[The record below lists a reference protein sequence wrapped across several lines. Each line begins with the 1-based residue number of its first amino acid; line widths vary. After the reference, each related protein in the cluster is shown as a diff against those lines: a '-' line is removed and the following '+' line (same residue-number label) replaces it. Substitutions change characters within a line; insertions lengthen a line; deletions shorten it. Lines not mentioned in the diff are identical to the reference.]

1 MKVILL
7 KDVPKLGKKFET
19 KEVSSGYALNFLL
32 PQRKAQMAT
41 PQILKDLEAQKE
53 AYLATLKETKEKL
66 KIVLEK
72 IKDAKIVIKAPAN
85 EEGKLFAGIG
95 VKEIAE
101 AINEQAEE
109 KIDPKI
115 IILEN
120 PIKEVGEH
128 PVKIESEDFSEEI
141 IFTIGKED

>member
-32 PQRKAQMAT
+32 PQRKVQMAT